1 MKRVLLVLL
10 AALLLISLAAC
21 GGNENT
27 TGETTSVSQYKSKGE
42 YTEVHENMTWEKLN
56 ALPMKRADMTEE
68 EMRQLVVDFYKL
80 SKNFVWVSDADYEYT
95 IASTEGKGNM
105 YEGVVYASF
114 PYVSMGTG
122 NVYRILDFMDPETS
136 VVNITAA
143 GANDQLFGN
152 QCSMS
157 CQWAWSR
164 VINSVKGGWT
174 EEIVQAKGYM
184 LVGPYTYSSDISTF
198 KARSTKDIIAD
209 NGAEIMNK
217 SYAEL
222 KHGDGLVKYTTA
234 GHVIMCTGDAH
245 VEYDAKGNIDP
256 AASYILMSDQTRNT
270 GFLEYT
276 NESGDTYQMT
286 GHVDAKY
293 TFQKLQDQGYL
304 PITFK
309 EYTGADPI
317 EETEVTCS
325 HTGDTINEETLYEVK
340 VQSNYNLSDIY
351 AIFTDSKGNEVYRLA
366 VRSTKPATREL
377 RIQDGTNTCEWGS
390 LDNLSAKETYTVK
403 IVAQLGTGERPTLW
417 TGTWEQ

>member
-1 MKRVLLVLL
+1 MKRVLLILL
-10 AALLLISLAAC
+10 AALLLVSLAAC
-21 GGNENT
+21 GDEGA

-56 ALPMKRADMTEE
+56 TLPVKRADMTEE

-80 SKNFVWVSDADYEYT
+80 SKNFVWVSDGDYEYT
-95 IASTEGKGNM
+95 IADTEGRGNM
-105 YEGVVYASF
+105 YEGTVYASF

-122 NVYRILDFMDPETS
+122 NVYRILDYMDPETS
-136 VVNITAA
+136 VVNIAAA
-143 GANDQLFGN
+143 GANDRLFGN

-164 VINSVKGGWT
+164 VINSVRGGWT
-174 EEIVQAKGYM
+174 EEIVRTKGYE
-184 LVGPYTYSSDISTF
+184 LVGPYTYSEDITTF
-198 KARSTKDIIAD
+198 KIRNTKDIIAD

-222 KHGDGLVKYTTA
+222 KHGDGLVRYTTA

-245 VEYDAKGNIDP
+245 VEYDASGKIDP
-256 AASYILMSDQTRNT
+256 TRSYILMSDQTRST
-270 GFLEYT
+270 GFLDYT
-276 NESGDTYQMT
+276 NESGDAYKMT

-309 EYTGADPI
+309 EYLGTDPI
-317 EETEVTCS
+317 EDTEVSCS
-325 HTGDTINEETLYEVK
+325 HTGDTISEEALFETK
-340 VQSNYNLSDIY
+340 VTSNYNLSDIY
-351 AIFTDSKGNEVYRLA
+351 AIFTDSKGNEVYRIA
-366 VRSTKPATREL
+366 VRSSKPTTREL
-377 RIQDGTNTCEWGS
+377 RFQEGTNTCVWGS
-390 LDNLSAKETYTVK
+390 MEDLSAKETYTVQ

-417 TGTWEQ
+417 TGTWAK